1 MSGEVGPAGA
11 DFRGRTLV
19 LTGASG
25 AIGRAVAHQFAQAGA
40 NLVLAD
46 LAAQPLA
53 DLAAELA
60 PLGVPVV
67 TRAMDVKSSAEND
80 GLVADAVAA
89 FGAIDFLVPGA
100 GIYPEQAVRDMTDDQ
115 WRRVMAIN
123 LDGVFMLIRAAIP
136 HLAPN
141 SSIVNISSVAGH
153 RGSNRHNHYAAT
165 KGALLSM
172 TRGLTWELGDRTRV
186 NAVSPGII
194 DTPMTTEL
202 RAQRGDALIAATPL
216 GRHGTP
222 DEVASVIV
230 FLCSPAAS
238 FVNGETIQINGGLH
252 MI

>member
-1 MSGEVGPAGA
+1 MSAL

-25 AIGRAVAHQFAQAGA
+25 SIGRAIARQFAEVGA

-46 LAAQPLA
+46 LSAGPLEELAA
-53 DLAAELA
+53 DLAST
-60 PLGVPVV
+60 GVSIR
-67 TRAMDVKSSAEND
+67 TRAMDVTSSEEND
-80 GLVADAVAA
+80 ALVAETVTA

-100 GIYPEQAVRDMTDDQ
+100 GIYPEQAIRDMTNDE
-115 WRRVMAIN
+115 WRRVMSIN

-136 HLAPN
+136 HLAPD

-172 TRGLTWELGDRTRV
+172 TRGLTWELGGRTRI

-194 DTPMTTEL
+194 DTPMTTDL
-202 RAQRGDALIAATPL
+202 RAQKGDALIAATPL
-216 GRHGTP
+216 GRFGTS
-222 DEVASVIV
+222 DEVASVV
-230 FLCSPAAS
+230 LFLCSPAAS

>member
-1 MSGEVGPAGA
+1 MHAI

-25 AIGRAVAHQFAQAGA
+25 SIGRAISRQFAEAGA

-46 LAAQPLA
+46 LAPEPLA

-60 PLGVPVV
+60 PTSVAIR
-67 TRAMDVKSSAEND
+67 TRAMDVTSPEAND
-80 GLVADAVAA
+80 ALVAEAVDA

-100 GIYPEQAVRDMTDDQ
+100 GIYPEQAIADMTNDE

-136 HLAPN
+136 HLAPD

-172 TRGLTWELGDRTRV
+172 TRGLTWELGSRTRV

-216 GRHGTP
+216 GRFGTS
-222 DEVASVIV
+222 DEVASVV
-230 FLCSPAAS
+230 LFLCSPAAS

>member
-1 MSGEVGPAGA
+1 MSNTV

-25 AIGRAVAHQFAQAGA
+25 AIGQSIARQFAHVGA

-46 LAAQPLA
+46 LAAEPLDA
-53 DLAAELA
+53 LAGELGA
-60 PLGVPVV
+60 LGVGVR
-67 TRAMDVKSSAEND
+67 TRAMDVTSAAEND
-80 GLVADAVAA
+80 ALVADAVSA

-100 GIYPEQAVRDMTDDQ
+100 GIYPEQAVKDMTNDQ
-115 WRRVMAIN
+115 WRRVMSIN

-136 HLAPN
+136 HLAPD

-165 KGALLSM
+165 KGALLSL
-172 TRGLTWELGDRTRV
+172 TRGLTWELGSRTRV

-194 DTPMTTEL
+194 DTSMTTEL

-216 GRHGTP
+216 GRFGTA
-222 DEVASVIV
+222 DEVASVV
-230 FLCSPAAS
+230 LFLCSPAAS